1 MKAGCFIYSD
11 DKKYDKL
18 QECAIRSFV
27 KFHPDIPIFYSSSS
41 TGNFQ
46 QNDGIASGYK
56 KLIFSY
62 LIAQERNIEKIIIL
76 GADTITC
83 GTLDEFLCDDDTDIL
98 TTLDYPY
105 QLRMSFVPTSKIN
118 KINIDSISNLILSSS
133 DQDHVNADVIC
144 FNNIEALRETINC
157 LKWMRNEYF
166 EQGALNFICN
176 IQNKYTNKIV
186 DGDYQ
191 NSNVVYNARSK
202 GNTCERNPIDKP
214 WFKYTNLFR
223 VENKK
228 LFTGTHQNCLKS
240 KQIKIWH
247 YIEGF
252 SGFSNEKVEQSIN
265 TWINEGFNQETKD
278 FFTNECDCGDFF
290 KQKFII

>member
-1 MKAGCFIYSD
+1 MKTACFIYSD
-11 DKKYDKL
+11 NKKYDKM
-18 QECAIRSFV
+18 QECAMRSFK
-27 KFHPDIPIFYSSSS
+27 KFHPEIPIFYSSSS
-41 TGNFQ
+41 NKNFQ
-46 QNDGIASGYK
+46 QNEGIPPGYK

-62 LIAQERNIEKIIIL
+62 LIAEQQNIEKIIIL

-83 GTLDEFLCDDDTDIL
+83 DRLDEFLSDDSTDIL

-105 QLRMSFVPTSKIN
+105 QLRMSFVSTNQIN
-118 KINIDSISNLILSSS
+118 TKNINSISNLILSSS
-133 DQDHVNADVIC
+133 DQDHVNADVVC
-144 FNNIEALRETINC
+144 FNNSKALKETINC
-157 LKWMRNEYF
+157 LQWMSNEYY

-176 IQNKYTNKIV
+176 VQNKYTSKIV
-186 DGDYQ
+186 DGDYE

-202 GNTCERNPIDKP
+202 GNTCERNPKDKP
-214 WFKYTNLFR
+214 WFKYTNLFK

-228 LFTGTHQNCLKS
+228 LFTGTHENCSKS

-252 SGFSNEKVEQSIN
+252 SGYSDQKIEESIN